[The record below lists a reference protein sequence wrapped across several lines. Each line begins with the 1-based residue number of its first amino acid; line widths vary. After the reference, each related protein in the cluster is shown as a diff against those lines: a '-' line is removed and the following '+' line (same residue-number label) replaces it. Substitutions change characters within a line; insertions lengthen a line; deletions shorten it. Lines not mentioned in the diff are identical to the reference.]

1 MLFVRLAKEVSSRCG
16 FRQLVFMPASI
27 QTSIYNFTKGLTKN
41 QAKQN
46 ISIAFQFFKCLTLRT
61 RFPYPRSGSQGSGG
75 RRLHHRRQRS
85 NFSFSFLW
93 RGTGETYI
101 FVHILPTFR
110 LAEGLEKS
118 TSLITSRE
126 LFTVW
131 GGGADIFILADFLPT
146 FYRERKGRG

>member
-27 QTSIYNFTKGLTKN
+27 QASIYNFTKGLTKN
-41 QAKQN
+41 LAKQN
-46 ISIAFQFFKCLTLRT
+46 ISIAFQFSDKCLTLRT
-61 RFPYPRSGSQGSGG
+61 RFPYPRSGSGG
-75 RRLHHRRQRS
+75 RRLHHGRQRS

-93 RGTGETYI
+93 RGKGETYI

-126 LFTVW
+126 LFIV
-131 GGGADIFILADFLPT
+131 GGQTYSF
-146 FYRERKGRG
+146 